1 MKHRRKRKIHVKEE
15 CLNSRKKRKKKKTFR
30 EKWREYSLRKKGLI
44 IITGITKIASLI
56 YTIYE
61 FT

>member
-1 MKHRRKRKIHVKEE
+1 MKRRKKRKIHVKEQ
-15 CLNSRKKRKKKKTFR
+15 CLNSKKKRKKKTFR
-30 EKWREYSLRKKGLI
+30 EKWKEYSLRKKSLI
-44 IITGITKIASLI
+44 VITGITKIASLI